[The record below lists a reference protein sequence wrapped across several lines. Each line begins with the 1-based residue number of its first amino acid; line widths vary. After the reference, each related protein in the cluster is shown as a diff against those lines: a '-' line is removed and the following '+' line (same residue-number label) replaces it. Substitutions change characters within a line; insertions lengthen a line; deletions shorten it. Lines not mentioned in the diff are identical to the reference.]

1 MENQRTYN
9 LRGLLLVFWGLL
21 LEFLICGIG
30 GAVSSVVSNTM
41 GEGISSGNL
50 ATVILVIAVLV
61 FTLMIIAGL
70 SRVKSYSDKFRKA
83 RNYYIWNIL
92 LALLAGAV
100 VFVGAFLILG
110 SMDDNGNTT
119 MPKETGLVIVTVAV
133 VLSVI
138 SAVIHIL
145 CIKNLMG
152 GCAQIAM
159 AHEEKKYSRKCTR
172 TWVEY
177 VVLTVAAVVLGLM
190 ALISGGKGLIQSI
203 SEHGGTIRN
212 ISDMA
217 GNMDNAL
224 ILIGGAIL
232 CMILLVVV
240 YIGAIARVHGT
251 YSRFNKIPLPG
262 QEPEETEVAAGLTEQ
277 SATGGTVSPAPAAPA
292 RPAASAGTVAA
303 AQRPAQP
310 RQEQRPAQP
319 RKGQSPAQPRQGQR
333 PAQPQQG
340 QSPAQP
346 RQGQRPAQPQQ
357 GQRPA
362 QPQKGSGKGSLPD
375 LPDIPDISDGEDGK

>member
-9 LRGLLLVFWGLL
+9 LRGLLLVFWGML

-262 QEPEETEVAAGLTEQ
+262 QEPEETGAAAGATMQ
-277 SATGGTVSPAPAAPA
+277 STTGGTVTPAPAAPA
-292 RPAASAGTVAA
+292 RPAASDGTD
-303 AQRPAQP
+303 
-310 RQEQRPAQP
+310 
-319 RKGQSPAQPRQGQR
+319 RKSVV
-333 PAQPQQG
+333 
-340 QSPAQP
+340 
-346 RQGQRPAQPQQ
+346 
-357 GQRPA
+357 
-362 QPQKGSGKGSLPD
+362 
-375 LPDIPDISDGEDGK
+375 

>member
-9 LRGLLLVFWGLL
+9 LRGLLLVFWGML

-133 VLSVI
+133 V
-138 SAVIHIL
+138 
-145 CIKNLMG
+145 
-152 GCAQIAM
+152 
-159 AHEEKKYSRKCTR
+159 HEEKKYSRKCTR

-292 RPAASAGTVAA
+292 RPAASAGTVAP

-319 RKGQSPAQPRQGQR
+319 RQGQR
-333 PAQPQQG
+333 PVQPRQG

-346 RQGQRPAQPQQ
+346 RQGQRPAQPRQ

-375 LPDIPDISDGEDGK
+375 LPDILDISDGEDGK